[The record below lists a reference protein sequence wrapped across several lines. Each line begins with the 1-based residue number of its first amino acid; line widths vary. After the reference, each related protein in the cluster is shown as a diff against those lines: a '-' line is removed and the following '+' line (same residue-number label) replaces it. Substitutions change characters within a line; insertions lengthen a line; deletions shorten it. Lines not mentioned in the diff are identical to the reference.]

1 MFKTFQDLIKYI
13 FANHVG
19 FSKLQAQLVNFI
31 FKSTFT
37 LFLISNRT
45 PANRFVVSLPSCFIV
60 VISFGLIF
68 RSPYLTQ
75 ASSFA
80 SSFFSKARY
89 LQNYFSQ
96 QRKLTSYL
104 LFSFVLLWSLFK
116 RRCRSHTWVPK
127 WNQLFRNSKSFLRPC
142 SPCWRGQMSGSALR
156 GGLGQSGIS
165 SWTPCTFSRH
175 SSTSWSI
182 TWGFVWRRR
191 GRYDSYFFRR
201 FPDVLSATSSAWFVS
216 LSQIVNVCV
225 RDDQDHAPRA
235 ARRARWSWPG
245 SPCSPAQ
252 KSSAG
257 RAASPPLELSSASPR
272 SAAAKY
278 IVQKSKGETKSAK
291 SSFNVLYEPVKY
303 VDIYKE
309 RDWEFCNAKH
319 FDSPLIIVDIVNMEN
334 VSNKS

>member
-1 MFKTFQDLIKYI
+1 MWMFKTFQNLIKYI

-37 LFLISNRT
+37 LFLFSDRT
-45 PANRFVVSLPSCFIV
+45 PANMFVVSLASCFRV
-60 VISFGLIF
+60 LDSFGHIIYQSSIF

-127 WNQLFRNSKSFLRPC
+127 WKQLFRNSKSFLRPC
-142 SPCWRGQMSGSALR
+142 SPCWLGLRSGSALR
-156 GGLGQSGIS
+156 GAVGQSGIS

-182 TWGFVWRRR
+182 TWGFVRRRR
-191 GRYDSYFFRR
+191 GRSDSYFFRR
-201 FPDVLSATSSAWFVS
+201 FPDVLPATSSAWFVS
-216 LSQIVNVCV
+216 LPQIVYVTIKLT
-225 RDDQDHAPRA
+225 H
-235 ARRARWSWPG
+235 
-245 SPCSPAQ
+245 
-252 KSSAG
+252 
-257 RAASPPLELSSASPR
+257 LELLVELGDLGP
-272 SAAAKY
+272 
-278 IVQKSKGETKSAK
+278 
-291 SSFNVLYEPVKY
+291 VLLVL
-303 VDIYKE
+303 
-309 RDWEFCNAKH
+309 
-319 FDSPLIIVDIVNMEN
+319 PL
-334 VSNKS
+334 KRALQGAPLPLH

>member
-1 MFKTFQDLIKYI
+1 MWMFKTFQNLIKYI

-37 LFLISNRT
+37 LFLFSDRT
-45 PANRFVVSLPSCFIV
+45 PANIFVVSLVSCFRV
-60 VISFGLIF
+60 LDSFGHIICQSSIF

-96 QRKLTSYL
+96 QRKLNSYL

-127 WNQLFRNSKSFLRPC
+127 WNQLFRNSISPFLRPC
-142 SPCWRGQMSGSALR
+142 SPCWLGLRSGSALR
-156 GGLGQSGIS
+156 GAVGQSGIS

-182 TWGFVWRRR
+182 TWGFVRRRR
-191 GRYDSYFFRR
+191 GRFDSYFFRR
-201 FPDVLSATSSAWFVS
+201 FPDVLPATSSAWFVS
-216 LSQIVNVCV
+216 LPQMCTSVYVTIKIT
-225 RDDQDHAPRA
+225 H
-235 ARRARWSWPG
+235 
-245 SPCSPAQ
+245 
-252 KSSAG
+252 
-257 RAASPPLELSSASPR
+257 LELLVELGDLGP
-272 SAAAKY
+272 
-278 IVQKSKGETKSAK
+278 
-291 SSFNVLYEPVKY
+291 VLLVL
-303 VDIYKE
+303 
-309 RDWEFCNAKH
+309 
-319 FDSPLIIVDIVNMEN
+319 PL
-334 VSNKS
+334 KRALQGAPLPLY